1 MKRQANGRASNGKKA
16 SKMQKNETVIIDIDQ
31 GNENVLNHSKT
42 KTNKNK
48 NKKKTPTS
56 FSSSSSSSTSSNPSA
71 SKSKSKST
79 SKSKPNSSTIYIEDS
94 DSDNEVM
101 FVEAPD
107 KNKQNNNWDAANDSD
122 DEIQVVGQR
131 GKNPMVDF
139 PHARHQCLVNR

>member
-42 KTNKNK
+42 KTNLNK
-48 NKKKTPTS
+48 NKKRIPTS

-79 SKSKPNSSTIYIEDS
+79 LKSKPNSSIYIEDS

>member
-1 MKRQANGRASNGKKA
+1 MKRQANGRASDGKKA
-16 SKMQKNETVIIDIDQ
+16 SEIQRTPDIIDSDQ
-31 GNENVLNHSKT
+31 GNGNVLKHSK
-42 KTNKNK
+42 
-48 NKKKTPTS
+48 KKPPTS
-56 FSSSSSSSTSSNPSA
+56 LPSSSSSSTSSNPSA

-79 SKSKPNSSTIYIEDS
+79 SKSKPNSSIYIEDS